1 MVRVSGFTEAD
12 EDVDLVRLL
21 FASSDAIRSMILS
34 SSHKEKVEQKLMS
47 IPSADRERWHLG
59 DSVHT

>member
-1 MVRVSGFTEAD
+1 M
-12 EDVDLVRLL
+12 LL
-21 FASSDAIRSMILS
+21 ASSDAIRSMILS

-59 DSVHT
+59 DSVHTWTCNAAELTTNTVS